1 MFTVIIS
8 LLIGVILGRLVK
20 APVLKANDLAFTF
33 LSTLFVFIMGISLGL
48 SRSTFSSVGGIL
60 LNSILIAT
68 IASLGSIIFTR
79 LLGRL
84 VVTK

>member
-60 LNSILIAT
+60 LNSILLAT

>member
-8 LLIGVILGRLVK
+8 LLIGVILGRLVNSR
-20 APVLKANDLAFTF
+20 VLKANDLAFTF

-60 LNSILIAT
+60 LNSILLALV
-68 IASLGSIIFTR
+68 ASLGSVVFTR

>member
-8 LLIGVILGRLVK
+8 LLIGVILGRLVNSR
-20 APVLKANDLAFTF
+20 VLKANDLAFTL

-48 SRSTFSSVGGIL
+48 SRSTFSSVGGLL
-60 LNSILIAT
+60 LNSILLALV
-68 IASLGSIIFTR
+68 ASLGSIVFTR